1 MSNAKSTAKSTNR
14 FRYGYCLNQEECT
27 KAKNKEIQS
36 IPLRKDFICEECGR
50 DLRECPPPKKKKSK
64 GLGIIASAAALLLL
78 LGGYYLFFNKS
89 KDTRIPVS
97 SILLEFSEM
106 IVTVAD
112 ERDLVAKTL
121 PEDATDKDI
130 TWTTSDSTVVSV
142 DEYGHIIGQGEG
154 KAIITATSGNAS
166 AQCVVTVIPM
176 DDEGPGCFIEEEVAE
191 KPVIKE
197 KPAAK
202 PQANNYKLSWGTYE
216 GPMKNGVP
224 HGIQGEV
231 TVTSRYTIDLKKT
244 PAQTVQVSPGDK
256 IVNCKFE
263 NGRLVYGMLK
273 RSNGEQEALTIGG

>member
-1 MSNAKSTAKSTNR
+1 MAKKQGICKNIDGGCSLCENKIVQEVESTQ
-14 FRYGYCLNQEECT
+14 FV
-27 KAKNKEIQS
+27 
-36 IPLRKDFICEECGR
+36 CEECGAELYEIPSKAKTGR
-50 DLRECPPPKKKKSK
+50 QKKKTRTLSI
-64 GLGIIASAAALLLL
+64 GILTALAILLL
-78 LGGYYLFFNKS
+78 LGGYFLFFNKS

-106 IVTVAD
+106 IVPVAD
-112 ERDLVAKTL
+112 ARDLVAKTL

-216 GPMKNGVP
+216 GPIKNGVP

-231 TVTSRYTIDLKKT
+231 TVTSRHTIDLKKT